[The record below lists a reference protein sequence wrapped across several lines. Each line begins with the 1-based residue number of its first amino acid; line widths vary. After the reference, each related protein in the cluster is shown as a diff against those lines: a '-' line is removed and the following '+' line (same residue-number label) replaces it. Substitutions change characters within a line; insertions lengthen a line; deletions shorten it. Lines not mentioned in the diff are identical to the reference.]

1 MSSADSDSV
10 RDAIAHYLRTGETD
24 PMYPPW
30 RDRDYLATA
39 RRAQHDLR
47 SALVTEI
54 ERRTRGFDLPAIPS
68 LDVAAFTRKKVE
80 PLVRGLFPSV
90 ERPIVLD
97 FLARSVV
104 FVTRDN
110 IAEVLHAAPFDSSA
124 WTIANLHLASA
135 GAELLGPDA
144 SRAVGVSINL
154 TSYVSPEYFG
164 EPDPFADFV
173 VHESAHVLHDC
184 KRELVGLRASRTKP
198 RLLEIDYRKRE
209 TFAYS
214 CEAFS
219 RVLELSSTRAERI
232 ARAEE
237 YAEDPSISHGAV
249 DVDEVVRMVRDAA
262 EARNGWKVILASCR
276 PV

>member
-1 MSSADSDSV
+1 MSSSEADAIRDS
-10 RDAIAHYLRTGETD
+10 IAHYLLTGKTD
-24 PMYPPW
+24 PMYFAW
-30 RDRDYLATA
+30 SGRDYLAMAGRA
-39 RRAQHDLR
+39 RHDLR
-47 SALVTEI
+47 SALVSEVD
-54 ERRTRGFDLPAIPS
+54 RRTRGLDLPAMPS
-68 LDVAAFTRKKVE
+68 LDVDAFTRKKVE
-80 PLVRGLFPSV
+80 PMVRGLFPPV

-97 FLARSVV
+97 LLARSVV

-110 IAEVLHAAPFDSSA
+110 IAEVIHAASFDSSA

-154 TSYVSPEYFG
+154 TSYVSPEYFC
-164 EPDPFADFV
+164 ETDPFADFV

-184 KRELVGLRASRTKP
+184 KRRLVGLRATRKEP

-219 RVLELSSTRAERI
+219 RVLERSSTRAERL
-232 ARAEE
+232 AQAEE
-237 YAEDPSISHGAV
+237 YAEDPAISHGAV
-249 DVDEVVRMVRDAA
+249 DVDEVARVVCEAA
-262 EARNGWKVILASCR
+262 RARNGWKWILASCR
-276 PV
+276 AA